1 MVRQRRTRLRKVKG
15 AHTMRLPGGKSIRV
29 GGVYR
34 RVPVRRRAGAQ
45 GYRKLIQSAAGLMT
59 NSLWSYRA
67 RALPFRVRAMKA
79 VGAPDIYHQNF
90 AQVLNTA
97 TGLQTYTSFPSVTP
111 AQLKAIANTT
121 PSGAP
126 NRVLIQ
132 SAQTEITFTN
142 VNNTSCEVEL
152 YDIFFK
158 RDLSVGAN
166 ITTTVDNYPLDN
178 IDDMI
183 KNGSKASAGLA
194 LGASDVSRYIGASP
208 FDSQPFKNYCRVVRR
223 THVMLASGASHRHQ
237 AMIGINKVG
246 DESIIG
252 NDDLTYLKG
261 FTYATLMYVRGVGA
275 YDPSD
280 VTGGPTVNGCFLNV
294 VTSVRIKYTYV
305 TDSTN
310 TVHYNNQPLPLG
322 LPNVRN
328 PGSGAYEALSP

>member
-1 MVRQRRTRLRKVKG
+1 MVMRRRRLAK
-15 AHTMRLPGGKSIRV
+15 KSAPKRAV
-29 GGVYR
+29 V
-34 RVPVRRRAGAQ
+34 RRAGIRKAGAKRRAGGAA
-45 GYRKLIQSAAGLMT
+45 GYRKLIQSASGLMT

-79 VGAPDIYHQNF
+79 VGAPDVYHQNF

-97 TGLQTYTSFPSVTP
+97 TGLQTYTSYPSVTP
-111 AQLKAIANTT
+111 TQLKAISGLT

-158 RDLSVGAN
+158 RDVSVGAN
-166 ITTTVDNYPLDN
+166 ITTSVDNYPIEN

-183 KNGSKASAGLA
+183 KNGSKASAGIV
-194 LGASDVSRYIGASP
+194 LGGSDVSRYIGASP
-208 FDSQPFKNYCRVVRR
+208 FDSQPFKNYCRVVKR

-237 AMIGINKVG
+237 ALIGINKLG

-275 YDPSD
+275 YDPTD

-328 PGSGAYEALSP
+328 PGSGQYEPLSP

>member
-1 MVRQRRTRLRKVKG
+1 MVMRRRRLAK
-15 AHTMRLPGGKSIRV
+15 KSAPKRAV
-29 GGVYR
+29 V
-34 RVPVRRRAGAQ
+34 RRAGIRKAGAKRRAGGAS
-45 GYRKLIQSAAGLMT
+45 GYRKLIQTASGLMT

-97 TGLQTYTSFPSVTP
+97 TGLQTYTSYPSVTP
-111 AQLKAIANTT
+111 AQLKAIADAT
-121 PSGAP
+121 PSGTP

-158 RDLSVGAN
+158 RDVSVGAN
-166 ITTTVDNYPLDN
+166 ITTTVDNYPIEN

-208 FDSQPFKNYCRVVRR
+208 FDSQPFKSFCRVVKR

-237 AMIGINKVG
+237 AMIGINKLG
-246 DESIIG
+246 DESVIG
-252 NDDLTYLKG
+252 NDDITYLKG
-261 FTYATLMYVRGVGA
+261 FTYATLVYVRGVGA
-275 YDPSD
+275 YDPTD

-305 TDSTN
+305 VDSTN
-310 TVHYNNQPLPLG
+310 TVRYNNMPLPLG
-322 LPNVRN
+322 IPNVRN